1 MRVATF
7 QSNLALFC
15 RFHHRQVH
23 EGRVVVQVLDVGA
36 LRFVRPDGES
46 FDSVAPDHTRP
57 LSDWRRLPEHHE
69 QQGIR
74 IDKNT
79 AATRWRGE
87 TMDYGLAIEVLLQ
100 HSKRGARVSAETR
113 IPVLRSAG

>member
-1 MRVATF
+1 MRGETKL
-7 QSNLALFC
+7 SNLVQLC

-23 EGRVVVQVLDVGA
+23 EGRVVVQVLDDGA
-36 LRFVRPDGES
+36 LRFVSPDGKS

-57 LSDWRRLPEHHE
+57 FSDWEQLPAEHAH
-69 QQGIR
+69 QGIL

-100 HSKRGARVSAETR
+100 HSRRGKHISAETH
-113 IPVLRSAG
+113 